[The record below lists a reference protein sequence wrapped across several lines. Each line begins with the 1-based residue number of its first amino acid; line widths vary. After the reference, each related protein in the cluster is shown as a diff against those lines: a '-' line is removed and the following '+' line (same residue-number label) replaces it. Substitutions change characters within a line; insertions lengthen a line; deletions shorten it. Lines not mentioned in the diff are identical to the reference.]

1 MKLYIGFERI
11 FNHFYLFK
19 EQKPP
24 YFQLHSKNVTDNKAD
39 LDSVQL
45 NFVYVLNKD
54 IFTIRISLFR
64 VFFLF
69 SSY

>member
-1 MKLYIGFERI
+1 MLVLNAYSII
-11 FNHFYLFK
+11 FIFSRNK
-19 EQKPP
+19 NPP
-24 YFQLHSKNVTDNKAD
+24 YYQLHSKNVTDNKAD
-39 LDSVQL
+39 FDSVQL

-54 IFTIRISLFR
+54 IFTIRASLFR